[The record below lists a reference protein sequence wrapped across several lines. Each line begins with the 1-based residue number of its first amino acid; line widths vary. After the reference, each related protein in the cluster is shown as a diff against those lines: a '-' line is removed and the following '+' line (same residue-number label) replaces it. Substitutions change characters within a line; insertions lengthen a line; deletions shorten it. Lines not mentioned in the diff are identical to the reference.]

1 MSFELQILGCGSA
14 VPTVQRFPTSQVLNI
29 QENYILID
37 CGEGAQMQMRRF
49 GVKLQK
55 IDHIFIS
62 HLHGDH
68 YLGLSG
74 YLQTLH
80 MLGREKTIHIYGP
93 SELEKLV
100 LDHFKIPGAELR
112 FKINFTPT
120 QATGKHCLLE
130 RKNFTVHSFPL
141 KHTVPT
147 TGFLFTEKA
156 KSKSYNKRMGDS
168 YGVPT
173 YWINRIKEGQDYV
186 AEDGEVIPNEKLT
199 LPAPPSYSYAFCSD
213 TAFIDSLAKDI
224 APVDMLYHE
233 ATFLEREKSRA
244 KSTLHSTAQT
254 AAKQAALCGAKKLI
268 LGHFSARYP
277 KTEAFIT
284 EAQPHFSGEI
294 IIAEDGLVVK
304 A

>member
-29 QENYILID
+29 QENYFLID

-62 HLHGDH
+62 HMHGDH

-93 SELEKLV
+93 CELEPLV

-120 QATGKHCLLE
+120 QAIGKNCLLD

-156 KSKSYNKRMGDS
+156 KRKTYNKRMGDS

-186 AEDGEVIPNEKLT
+186 AENGEIVPNEKLT
-199 LPAPPSYSYAFCSD
+199 FPAPPSYSYAFCSD
-213 TAFIDSLAKDI
+213 TAFIDSLPENI
-224 APVDMLYHE
+224 APIDILYHE
-233 ATFLEREKSRA
+233 ATFLEREKDRA

-254 AAKQAALCGAKKLI
+254 AAKQATKCRAKKLI

-277 KTEAFIT
+277 KTEAFIS
-284 EAQPHFSGEI
+284 EAQPHFSEEI
-294 IIAEDGLVVK
+294 IIAEDGLLVK